1 MKRLAPFRSLSGKLV
16 LLFLLM
22 ALLLALFAGGGIGAA
37 FRAHFKENIRPHMH
51 HYMEYIRNDI
61 GIPPDP
67 SKAEQIAKK
76 LPVEIYIRGPGID
89 WASDGKPID
98 LRQLRPYR
106 TFFRNGIRYILG
118 DLDGREYLVSR
129 EGGYAIAFS
138 VRDIRQQAKWRGI
151 IGIGVLLLLLVL
163 LYYATRRLF
172 SPIDAIRDGVKRFG
186 SGDLA
191 HRIEIDRKDELGELA
206 TSINAMADDIQQMLD
221 AKRQLLLAISHE
233 LRSPLTRAKV
243 SLGLLDDAATRQEI
257 NRDLDEMEKLIEELL
272 ETERLSTR
280 HHALNRE
287 QISLNDLV
295 HGVITTYFESQP
307 IQLQLPAEAVSA
319 FVDASRLRLMLKNL
333 LENALR
339 HSPQEGE
346 SPQLLLQQ
354 ENGKITI
361 QVRDFGSGIE
371 EQHLPHL
378 TEPFYRVDPAR
389 QRETGGYGLG
399 LYLCRMITEAH
410 GGTLTIHST
419 PGEGTLVEIELPLT
433 AEG

>member
-1 MKRLAPFRSLSGKLV
+1 MKSFTPFRSLSGKLV
-16 LLFLLM
+16 LLFLVM

-61 GIPPDP
+61 GVPPDP
-67 SKAEQIAKK
+67 RKAEQIAEK
-76 LPVEIYIRGPGID
+76 LPVEIYIRGPGIN
-89 WASDGKPID
+89 WASDGKPIE
-98 LRQLRPYR
+98 LRRLSPHRSFVR
-106 TFFRNGIRYILG
+106 KGIRYVLG
-118 DLDGREYLVSR
+118 ELDGREYLVSR
-129 EGGYAIAFS
+129 EGGYAVAFS
-138 VRDIRQQAKWRGI
+138 VRHIREQARWRGI
-151 IGIGVLLLLLVL
+151 IGIGVLLLLLVA

-172 SPIDAIRDGVKRFG
+172 SPIGAIRDGINRFG

-206 TSINAMADDIQQMLD
+206 ESINAMADDIQQMLD

-243 SLGLLDDAATRQEI
+243 SIHMLEDADTRQEV
-257 NRDLDEMEKLIEELL
+257 NRDLNEMEKLIEELL

-287 QISLNDLV
+287 ETSLTDLVRGVLATHFENDLI
-295 HGVITTYFESQP
+295 H
-307 IQLQLPAEAVSA
+307 LQLPTEAVSA
-319 FVDASRLRLMLKNL
+319 SVDASRLRLLLKNL
-333 LENALR
+333 VENALR
-339 HSPQEGE
+339 HTPEDGE
-346 SPQLLLQQ
+346 SPQLQFQQ

-378 TEPFYRVDPAR
+378 TEPFYRVDPSR

-399 LYLCRMITEAH
+399 LYLCRMIAEAH
-410 GGTLTIHST
+410 GGSLSIDSTL
-419 PGEGTLVEIELPLT
+419 GEGTKVSVEFPLT
-433 AEG
+433 AET